1 MLFTFLFFKQKTA
14 YYMRISDWNS
24 DVCSSDLRYRAGE
37 DEPVEILDIDNAAVR
52 EQQVKRLEKIRRE
65 RDQKAVEAALTDL
78 TKAAEDGGGNLL
90 DLAVKATRVR
100 ATVGEISDALEK
112 IYTRQRAVI
121 RSVSGI

>member
-1 MLFTFLFFKQKTA
+1 
-14 YYMRISDWNS
+14 MRVAPGMFGI
-24 DVCSSDLRYRAGE
+24 
-37 DEPVEILDIDNAAVR
+37 AVR
-52 EQQVKRLEKIRRE
+52 EQQVKRLEKISRE

-112 IYTRQRAVI
+112 IYTRHRAVI
-121 RSVSGI
+121 RSVTGIYGEIGRATCRERVCK